1 MSIDR
6 RKFLKMAGLAGI
18 GLGVSATDMIVG
30 NTANASTASHTVS
43 EATTRLALIIDVQ
56 KFKSDADYKGII
68 DACHSIHNVPTLIPE
83 KNDPKNE
90 VKWIWTDT
98 FNHAFPDQVNEYHPQ
113 DLVEKPFPLLCN
125 HCDNPPC
132 VRVCPTKA
140 TFKRPDGIVAQDP
153 HRCIGCRFCMAGCP
167 YGSRSFNWVD
177 PRPYI
182 AKKDPNYPMRTM
194 GVVEKCTLC
203 VERLARGLEPA
214 CVEASNG
221 AMVFGN
227 LVDPDSKVRKI
238 LDTKFT
244 LRRKPSLGTMPSV
257 FYVIGGGKNAR

>member
-1 MSIDR
+1 MSMDR
-6 RKFLKMAGLAGI
+6 RMFLKIAGLTGV
-18 GLGVSATDMIVG
+18 GLGLSAADIIVRNTASASMESLTVSA
-30 NTANASTASHTVS
+30 
-43 EATTRLALIIDVQ
+43 ATTRLGIVIDVA
-56 KFKSDADYKGII
+56 KFKAPENYQKII

-83 KNDPKNE
+83 MNNPKNE
-90 VKWIWTDT
+90 VKWIWTDSYEHT
-98 FNHAFPDQVNEYHPQ
+98 FPEQVNDYIPQ
-113 DLVEKPFPLLCN
+113 SIREQTYPMLCN

-140 TFKRPDGIVAQDP
+140 TFKRDDGIVMQDP

-167 YGSRSFNWVD
+167 YGSRSFNYVH

-182 AKKDPNYPMRTM
+182 KKLDTSYPTRTI

-203 VERLARGLEPA
+203 VERLARGLGPA

-227 LVDPDSKVRKI
+227 LADPESEIRQI
-238 LDTKFT
+238 LNTKFT
-244 LRRKPSLGTMPSV
+244 MRRKPALGTLPSV
-257 FYVIGGGKNAR
+257 FYVIGGDNNVG

>member
-1 MSIDR
+1 MSMDR
-6 RKFLKMAGLAGI
+6 RIFLKIAGLTGV
-18 GLGVSATDMIVG
+18 GLGLSAADIFVR
-30 NTANASTASHTVS
+30 NTASASMESHTVS
-43 EATTRLALIIDVQ
+43 AAATRLGIVIDVS
-56 KFKSDADYKGII
+56 KFKTPENYQQIM

-83 KNDPKNE
+83 KNNPKNE
-90 VKWIWTDT
+90 VKWIWTDIYP
-98 FNHAFPDQVNEYHPQ
+98 HVFPDQVNEYHPHALREQ
-113 DLVEKPFPLLCN
+113 TFPLLCN

-140 TFKRPDGIVAQDP
+140 TFKRDDGIVAQDP

-167 YGSRSFNWVD
+167 YGSRSFNYVH

-182 AKKDPNYPMRTM
+182 KKLDTSYPTRTI

-227 LVDPDSKVRKI
+227 LADPESEIRKV

-244 LRRKPSLGTMPSV
+244 LRRKPALGTMPSV
-257 FYVIGGGKNAR
+257 FYVIGGDNHVG

>member
-6 RKFLKMAGLAGI
+6 RKFLKIAGLTGI
-18 GLGVSATDMIVG
+18 GLGLSAADLLVK
-30 NTANASTASHTVS
+30 NTAEASVASHAGS
-43 EATTRLALIIDVQ
+43 RAATRLGLVIDVN
-56 KFKSDADYKGII
+56 KFKSDADYQGII

-83 KNDPKNE
+83 KNNPKNE
-90 VKWIWTDT
+90 VKWIWNDT
-98 FNHAFPDQVNEYHPQ
+98 YNHTFPDQVNDYHPEE
-113 DLVEKPFPLLCN
+113 LIKKPFPLLCN

-140 TFKRPDGIVAQDP
+140 TFKRDDGIVAQDP

-167 YGSRSFNWVD
+167 YGSRSFNYVH

-182 AKKDPNYPMRTM
+182 KNINTGYPTRTI

-221 AMVFGN
+221 AMAFGN
-227 LVDPDSKVRKI
+227 LSDPESDVRKI
-238 LDTKFT
+238 LNVKFT
-244 LRRKPSLGTMPSV
+244 IRRKPSLGTLPSV
-257 FYVIGGGKNAR
+257 FYVMGGDNHVG